1 MDRNSILGLV
11 LIFVIFLGWSIW
23 MTPSKEELAKQ
34 QRIQDSLRELQYKRD
49 SIARALAEKASFE
62 KQALPVDSTVLTNPQ
77 AKDSLIKVA
86 AQKFGPFAAAAVGKE
101 EFYVLEN
108 DFIRLRISSKGGRP
122 WSLEL
127 KEYRTYDSL
136 PLILFDSTNSLLGLN
151 FFASRKPVNTSVLY
165 FEPVE
170 KGVQYLKA
178 SGNDSISFA
187 LRLYAQTGD
196 TAKASF
202 IEYRYKLKGHDY
214 MLDFDV
220 HMVNM
225 DRVLDPT
232 STLFNLQWNADILRQ
247 EKNLENERNES
258 TVYYCYSTDKEV
270 NYLNETKDDKK
281 IVTTSLK
288 WLSFKTKF
296 FVSTLVA
303 KKAFPG
309 GAEVS
314 TFIRPERKDDPR
326 YNESMSAL
334 VPLEYRFSPEAIY
347 GMQLYFGPNKYK
359 ILKSYGLKLERQ
371 IPLGWGFFL
380 MWPINVHAVIP
391 VFNWLS
397 SYGLNYGIIILI
409 LTILLKIGLLPLTY
423 FSYLS
428 TAKMRALKPEI
439 EGLNKKYPRKED
451 AIKKQQATMELYR
464 KAGVNP
470 MAGCLPMLLQFP
482 ILIAMFRFFPSSIEL
497 RQQPFLWAHDL
508 SSYDSVLNLPFNI
521 PFYGDHV
528 SLFTLLMTIS
538 TLIYT
543 WLQNKQMDTGQQQLP
558 GMKTMMYIMP
568 VMFLGIFNNYSAGL
582 SYYYFLANV
591 FTFIQMYI
599 FRKVVNE
606 EKLHAKIQANKAKP
620 LKKSAFQRRLEEMA
634 KQRGMK

>member
-1 MDRNSILGLV
+1 MDRNSIVGLV
-11 LIFVIFLGWSIW
+11 LIFAIFLVWSIW
-23 MTPSKEELAKQ
+23 MTPSKEEMARQ

-49 SIARALAEKASFE
+49 SIAKALAARQAAEKV
-62 KQALPVDSTVLTNPQ
+62 ALPADSALLTNPQ
-77 AKDSLIKVA
+77 SKDSLLRVA
-86 AQKFGPFAAAAVGKE
+86 SDKFGPFAEAAVGKE
-101 EFYVLEN
+101 EFYTLEN
-108 DFIRLRISSKGGRP
+108 DFIRLKLTTRGGRP
-122 WSLEL
+122 WSVEL
-127 KEYRTYDSL
+127 KDYKTFDSL
-136 PLILFDSTNSLLGLN
+136 PLILFDSTNSSLGLN
-151 FFASRKPVNTSVLY
+151 FFASRKPVSTSLLFFKPEY
-165 FEPVE
+165 PENHH
-170 KGVQYLKA
+170 LKVT
-178 SGNDSISFA
+178 GNDSLTFT
-187 LRLYAQTGD
+187 LRLYAHTGD
-196 TAKASF
+196 TSRSSY
-202 IEYRYKLKGHDY
+202 IEYRYTLKGNDY
-214 MLDFDV
+214 MLGFNIR
-220 HMVNM
+220 MVNM

-232 STLFNLQWNADILRQ
+232 STLFNLQWNADMLRQ

-258 TVYYCYSTDKEV
+258 TIYYCYSTDKEV

-303 KKAFPG
+303 NDALPG
-309 GAEVS
+309 GAEIS
-314 TFIRPERKDDPR
+314 TFIRPERIDDPR

-334 VPLEYRFSPEAIY
+334 IPLEYRFNPDENY
-347 GMQLYFGPNKYK
+347 GMKLYFGPNKYK
-359 ILKSYGLKLERQ
+359 ILRAYKLRLERQ
-371 IPLGWGFFL
+371 IPLGWSFIL
-380 MWPINVHAVIP
+380 MWPINVYAVIP

-428 TAKMRALKPEI
+428 TAKMRVLKPEI
-439 EGLNKKYPRKED
+439 EEINKKYPKKED

-508 SSYDSVLNLPFNI
+508 SSYDSVLNLPFTI

-568 VMFLGIFNNYSAGL
+568 IMFLGIFNNYSAGL

-591 FTFIQMYI
+591 FTFIQMFI
-599 FRKVVNE
+599 FRKIVNE
-606 EKLHAKIQANKAKP
+606 DKLHARIQANKAKP
-620 LKKSAFQRRLEEMA
+620 VKKSAFQRRLEEMA

>member
-1 MDRNSILGLV
+1 MDRNSIVGLV
-11 LIFVIFLGWSIW
+11 LIFVIFLGWSLW
-23 MTPSKEELAKQ
+23 MAPSKEELEKQ
-34 QRIQDSLRELQYKRD
+34 QRIQDSLRELQLKRD
-49 SIARALAEKASFE
+49 SIARAMAERQATLKT
-62 KQALPVDSTVLTNPQ
+62 ALPVDSTILKNPL
-77 AKDSLIKVA
+77 AKDSVVRVA
-86 AQKFGPFAAAAVGKE
+86 TKKYGPFAAAALGKE

-108 DFIRLRISSKGGRP
+108 DHIRLKLSTRGGRP
-122 WSLEL
+122 WSVEL
-127 KEYRTYDSL
+127 KEYKTFDSL
-136 PLILFDSTNSLLGLN
+136 PLILFDSINSSLGLN
-151 FFASRKPVNTSVLY
+151 FFASRKPINTSVLF
-165 FEPVE
+165 FEPVNSNLHH
-170 KGVQYLKA
+170 LKVA
-178 SGNDSISFA
+178 GNDSLSFA
-187 LRLYAQTGD
+187 LRLYALTED
-196 TAKASF
+196 SLKPSY
-202 IEYRYKLKGHDY
+202 IEYRYTLKGNDY
-214 MLDFDV
+214 MVGFDV
-220 HMVNM
+220 RMVHME
-225 DRVLDPT
+225 RVLDPT
-232 STLFNLQWNADILRQ
+232 STLFNLQWNADMLRQ

-258 TVYYCYSTDKEV
+258 TVYYCYSTDREV
-270 NYLNETKDDKK
+270 KYLSETKDDKK
-281 IVTTSLK
+281 IITTSLK

-296 FVSTLVA
+296 FVSSLIA
-303 KKAFPG
+303 QNAFPG

-314 TFIRPERKDDPR
+314 TFVRPERADDLR
-326 YNESMSAL
+326 YSESMNAII
-334 VPLEYRFSPEAIY
+334 PLEYNFNSSVNY
-347 GMQLYFGPNKYK
+347 GMQFYFGPNKYK
-359 ILKSYGLKLERQ
+359 ILKAYGLRLERQ
-371 IPLGWGFFL
+371 IPLGWGFIL
-380 MWPINVHAVIP
+380 MWPINVYAVIP

-397 SYGLNYGIIILI
+397 TYGLNYGIIILI
-409 LTILLKIGLLPLTY
+409 LTILLKLGLLPLTY

-439 EGLNKKYPRKED
+439 EEINKKYPKKED

-538 TLIYT
+538 TLVYT

-582 SYYYFLANV
+582 SYYYFLANM
-591 FTFIQMYI
+591 FTFAQMYI

-606 EKLHAKIQANKAKP
+606 EKLHAKIQANKVKP
-620 LKKSAFQRRLEEMA
+620 IKKSAFQRRLEEMA

>member
-1 MDRNSILGLV
+1 MDRNSIVGLV
-11 LIFVIFLGWSIW
+11 LIFAIFLGWSIW
-23 MTPSKEELAKQ
+23 MTPSKEEMARQ

-49 SIARALAEKASFE
+49 SIAKALAARQAAEKL
-62 KQALPVDSTVLTNPQ
+62 ALPADSTVLSNPQ
-77 AKDSLIKVA
+77 SKDSLIRVA
-86 AQKFGPFAAAAVGKE
+86 SDKFGPFAEAAVGKE
-101 EFYVLEN
+101 EFYTLEN
-108 DFIRLRISSKGGRP
+108 DLIRLKLTTRGGRP
-122 WSLEL
+122 WSVEL
-127 KEYRTYDSL
+127 KNYKTFDSL
-136 PLILFDSTNSLLGLN
+136 PLILFDSTNSSLGLN
-151 FFASRKPVNTSVLY
+151 FFASRKPVSTSVLF
-165 FEPVE
+165 FEPE
-170 KGVQYLKA
+170 QPGNHHLKV
-178 SGNDSISFA
+178 SGNDSLTFK

-196 TAKASF
+196 SSRPSY
-202 IEYRYKLKGHDY
+202 IEYRYTLKGNDY
-214 MLDFDV
+214 MLGFDIR
-220 HMVNM
+220 MVNM
-225 DRVLDPT
+225 DHVLDPT
-232 STLFNLQWNADILRQ
+232 STLFNLQWNADMLRQ

-258 TVYYCYSTDKEV
+258 TIYYCYSTDKEV
-270 NYLNETKDDKK
+270 KYLNETKDDKK

-296 FVSTLVA
+296 FVSTLIA
-303 KKAFPG
+303 KEALPG
-309 GAEVS
+309 GAEIS
-314 TFIRPERKDDPR
+314 TFIRPDRADDPR

-334 VPLEYRFSPEAIY
+334 IPLEYRFNPEVDY
-347 GMQLYFGPNKYK
+347 GMNLYFGPNKYK
-359 ILKSYGLKLERQ
+359 ILRTYKLRLERQ
-371 IPLGWGFFL
+371 IPLGWSFIL
-380 MWPINVHAVIP
+380 MWPINVYAVIP

-428 TAKMRALKPEI
+428 TAKMRVLKPEI
-439 EGLNKKYPRKED
+439 EEINKKYPKKED

-538 TLIYT
+538 TLVYT

-568 VMFLGIFNNYSAGL
+568 IMFLGIFNNYSAGL

-591 FTFIQMYI
+591 FTFIQMFI
-599 FRKVVNE
+599 FRRIVNE
-606 EKLHAKIQANKAKP
+606 DKLHARIQANKAKP
-620 LKKSAFQRRLEEMA
+620 AKKSAFQRRLEEMA

>member
-1 MDRNSILGLV
+1 MDRNSIVGLV
-11 LIFVIFLGWSIW
+11 LIFAIFLGWSIW
-23 MTPSKEELAKQ
+23 MTPSKEELEKQ
-34 QRIQDSLRELQYKRD
+34 QRIQDSLRELQYRRD
-49 SIARALAEKASFE
+49 SIARALAEKAAAE
-62 KQALPVDSTVLTNPQ
+62 KQALPVDSAVLTNPQ
-77 AKDSLIKVA
+77 AKDSVIKVA
-86 AQKFGPFAAAAVGKE
+86 AEKYGPFAAAAIGKE
-101 EFYVLEN
+101 GFYVLEN
-108 DFIRLRISSKGGRP
+108 DFIRLKISSKGGRP
-122 WSLEL
+122 WSVEL

-136 PLILFDSTNSLLGLN
+136 PLILFDSTNSSLGLN

-170 KGVQYLKA
+170 KGVQHLKA
-178 SGNDSISFA
+178 SGNDSISFS

-196 TAKASF
+196 TTKASY
-202 IEYRYKLKGHDY
+202 IEYRYTLKGHDY

-225 DRVLDPT
+225 DKVLDPT
-232 STLFNLQWNADILRQ
+232 STLFNLQWNADMLRQ

-270 NYLNETKDDKK
+270 NYLSETKDDKK

-303 KKAFPG
+303 NDALPG
-309 GAEVS
+309 GAELS

-326 YNESMSAL
+326 YNETMSAL
-334 VPLEYRFSPEAIY
+334 VPLEYRFSPEANY

-359 ILKSYGLKLERQ
+359 ILKSYGLRLERQ
-371 IPLGWGFFL
+371 IPLGWSFFL
-380 MWPINVHAVIP
+380 MWPINVYAVIP

-397 SYGLNYGIIILI
+397 NYGLNYGIIILI

-439 EGLNKKYPRKED
+439 EEINKKYPKKED

-528 SLFTLLMTIS
+528 SLFTILMTIS
-538 TLIYT
+538 TLVYT

-568 VMFLGIFNNYSAGL
+568 IMFLGIFNNYSAGL
-582 SYYYFLANV
+582 SYYYFLANI
-591 FTFIQMYI
+591 FTFAQMYI
-599 FRKVVNE
+599 FRRIVNE

-620 LKKSAFQRRLEEMA
+620 VKKSAFQRRLEEMA